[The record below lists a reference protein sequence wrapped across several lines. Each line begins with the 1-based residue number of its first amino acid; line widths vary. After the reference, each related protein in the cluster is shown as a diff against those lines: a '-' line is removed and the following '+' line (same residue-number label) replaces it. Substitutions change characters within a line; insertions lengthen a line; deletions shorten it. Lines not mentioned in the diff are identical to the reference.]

1 MFRVY
6 FVAVAFLA
14 LKARGVAV
22 TTSADAGTTTC
33 ITFDYPSETN
43 AGTTTDSA
51 GVGIPGG
58 GTPTVTLSTPTV
70 TESRTITQTVSPSS
84 SLFFTCW
91 TYIVPETTSTG
102 AAFRSASTSD
112 AGTTTDPVDVPGR
125 PTASSTHY
133 TTYTV
138 CI

>member
-1 MFRVY
+1 MFIAS
-6 FVAVAFLA
+6 FVAVALLA
-14 LKARGVAV
+14 LRARGAAV

-43 AGTTTDSA
+43 AGKTTDSA
-51 GVGIPGG
+51 GG
-58 GTPTVTLSTPTV
+58 GTPTVTLSSPTV
-70 TESRTITQTVSPSS
+70 TESRRITQTLSPSS

-91 TYIVPETTSTG
+91 TYIIPEITSTG
-102 AAFRSASTSD
+102 ATFKLRSASTSD

-133 TTYTV
+133 ATYTV
-138 CI
+138 CTIS